1 MAATKADNPARDE
14 SPAKPAITVTRAGV
28 VIGTDFLPDHDVT
41 VRIARPEEDVSDYL
55 TYTADRNGHLY
66 ADLPATA
73 MTGMLQIAVTDHRPD
88 PDGACGRL
96 WSNTYT
102 LGAPDT

>member
-1 MAATKADNPARDE
+1 MARTRADNPVRGE
-14 SPAKPAITVTRAGV
+14 SPAAPAITVTRAGI
-28 VIGTDFLPDHDVT
+28 VIGTDFLPGHDVT
-41 VRIARPEEDVSDYL
+41 VRITRSGEDVSDYL
-55 TYTADRNGHLY
+55 AYTADRNGHLY

-73 MTGMLQIAVTDHRPD
+73 LTGMLQIAATDHRPD

-102 LGAPDT
+102 LSA

>member
-1 MAATKADNPARDE
+1 MPTTTADNPIRGE

-41 VRIARPEEDVSDYL
+41 VSITRPGEDISDYL
-55 TYTADRNGHLY
+55 NYTTDRNGHLY
-66 ADLPATA
+66 ADLPVTA
-73 MTGMLQIAVTDHRPD
+73 LTGTLQVAATDHRPD
-88 PDGACGRL
+88 PDGACSRL

-102 LGAPDT
+102 LNISDA